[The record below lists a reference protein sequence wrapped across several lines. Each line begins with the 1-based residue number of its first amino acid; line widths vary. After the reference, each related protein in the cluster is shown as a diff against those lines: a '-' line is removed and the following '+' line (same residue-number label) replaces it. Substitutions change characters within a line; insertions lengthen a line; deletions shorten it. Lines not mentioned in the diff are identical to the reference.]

1 MKRIVLL
8 PMLIVLVTSD
18 AFSQEFQKP
27 HEGKS
32 LVYFVRYG
40 GAVAL
45 IDFRYFDGNKYLG
58 KISGRNYFIYEC
70 DPGEHVFWLAAE
82 NKEFIK
88 GELKPDATYV
98 IEVRPY
104 LRAVMAGVELNQISP
119 SDKRA

>member
-58 KISGRNYFIYEC
+58 KSAVEITLYMNVTRVNMFFG
-70 DPGEHVFWLAAE
+70 LQ
-82 NKEFIK
+82 
-88 GELKPDATYV
+88 LKTKNLSRV
-98 IEVRPY
+98 
-104 LRAVMAGVELNQISP
+104 N
-119 SDKRA
+119 